1 MTPAGRQFGAMS
13 ASRLHQIGLLL
24 LRYVDWKW
32 MLNVQWMNKQPS
44 PGRAYLPT
52 TIEHFANVITHGV
65 WVIPSTFASLE
76 LVQRAISWPQYFSAL
91 VYGAALILLFTVSTF
106 FHSVFYC
113 SSNRILKDILHRGDR
128 AMIYVFI
135 AASYFPWL
143 TLQPLPVDA
152 WATELWWLIWVLA
165 SLGILY
171 QQIFHE
177 RFKCLETFFYLFM
190 GIMPSLA
197 FLSCTDDFSGL
208 TELKIGGLLYVGGV
222 IFFKSDGK
230 LPFAHAIWHLF
241 VAMAASVHYY
251 AILNYLYPVPVQG
264 LATK

>member
-1 MTPAGRQFGAMS
+1 M
-13 ASRLHQIGLLL
+13 LHYLLL
-24 LRYVDWKW
+24 V
-32 MLNVQWMNKQPS
+32 
-44 PGRAYLPT
+44 
-52 TIEHFANVITHGV
+52 
-65 WVIPSTFASLE
+65 
-76 LVQRAISWPQYFSAL
+76 
-91 VYGAALILLFTVSTF
+91 
-106 FHSVFYC
+106 
-113 SSNRILKDILHRGDR
+113 RILKDILHRGDR

-143 TLQPLPVDA
+143 ILQPLPVDA

-190 GIMPSLA
+190 GIVPSLA

-241 VAMAASVHYY
+241 VAMAAGVHYY
-251 AILNYLYPVPVQG
+251 AILNYLYPVSAQG
-264 LATK
+264 ITP

>member
-1 MTPAGRQFGAMS
+1 MS
-13 ASRLHQIGLLL
+13 KSERFFVVAKMDSW
-24 LRYVDWKW
+24 LRIMFRCSKI
-32 MLNVQWMNKQPS
+32 PS
-44 PGRAYLPT
+44 
-52 TIEHFANVITHGV
+52 HKV

-143 TLQPLPVDA
+143 ILQPLPVDA

-190 GIMPSLA
+190 GIVPSLA

-241 VAMAASVHYY
+241 VAMAAGVHYY
-251 AILNYLYPVPVQG
+251 AILNYLYPVSAQG
-264 LATK
+264 ITP